1 MKKINIVCFGFGQV
15 AKSLVKK
22 LCFENYSF
30 NLVTTTRQSTCE
42 KEFEDIKYKC
52 FKFDND
58 TFDERIIEEIK
69 KAIHI
74 LVSTPPQT
82 EDSIIKNFSKYL
94 ENNYSL
100 KWFGYLSSTGVYGNH
115 DGKWVN
121 ERTIADPTSE
131 SGKKRLEAELKL
143 KNLNIPLIIFRLSGI
158 YSNDDNVF
166 NRIKKNNMKIVEMK
180 NQIFSRIHVDDI
192 ANILHLSLKVEKITK
207 GEIFN
212 LSDNYPCSYK
222 EVVEYACKLLKISS
236 PKTIFFNELEDGRL
250 KDFYRDSK
258 KVSNKKIKEYFK
270 YKLKYPTYVEG
281 LRKVKNHIV

>member
-15 AKSLVKK
+15 AKSFVKK

-42 KEFEDIKYKC
+42 KKFENIKYKC

-69 KAIHI
+69 KATHI

-166 NRIKKNNMKIVEMK
+166 NRIKKNNMKIVEME
-180 NQIFSRIHVDDI
+180 NQIFSRIHIDDI

-270 YKLKYPTYVEG
+270 YKLKYPTFMEG
-281 LRKVKNHIV
+281 LRQVKNHIV